1 MASPSYTVLVTGS
14 SGHLGAALML
24 SLLSQGHTPLGIDI
38 LPSETTT
45 IVGSVTDR
53 PLIASILSQNP
64 SIAHVIHAATL
75 HKPHVESHPKAAFID
90 TNITGTLVLLE
101 EAAASLP
108 PSRIKS
114 FIFVSTTS
122 TFGGALS
129 PRPGRPAAWIDESVV
144 PVPKNIY
151 GATKCAAED
160 LCALAHRESSL
171 PVLVLRTSRFFP
183 EADDDEDRRAAMA
196 DANLKVC
203 ELAYRR
209 ADIADVVSA
218 VVCGMAKAAD
228 LGFGKYIVS
237 APPPFSRAD
246 DSGGGGGTLLRRLDA
261 DAGAVLREAVPG
273 CAAVFEKLGWR
284 FLERLDRVYDS
295 SKAVRDLGWRPEWT
309 FERVVERIGRGEDWR
324 SELTHRVGKRGYHA
338 VPTGVYTTR

>member
-24 SLLSQGHTPLGIDI
+24 TLPSQGHTPLGIDI

-53 PLIASILSQNP
+53 PLIASVLSQNP

-160 LCALAHRESSL
+160 LCALAHRQSSL

-183 EADDDEDRRAAMA
+183 RPTTTRTAAPPWPT
-196 DANLKVC
+196 
-203 ELAYRR
+203 RTSR

-246 DSGGGGGTLLRRLDA
+246 DSGGGGRRFCGAWTRTRAPFFGRPCPGARLCLRSSDGGSSSGWTGCTTPPRRSGTSGGGPSGLLN
-261 DAGAVLREAVPG
+261 G
-273 CAAVFEKLGWR
+273 
-284 FLERLDRVYDS
+284 S
-295 SKAVRDLGWRPEWT
+295 SRGSGEG
-309 FERVVERIGRGEDWR
+309 RIGGA
-324 SELTHRVGKRGYHA
+324 S
-338 VPTGVYTTR
+338 

>member
-24 SLLSQGHTPLGIDI
+24 SLPSQGHTPLGIDI

-160 LCALAHRESSL
+160 LCALAHRESSS
-171 PVLVLRTSRFFP
+171 PCSSSARRASSPRPTTTRTAAPPWPTRTS
-183 EADDDEDRRAAMA
+183 
-196 DANLKVC
+196 
-203 ELAYRR
+203 R

>member
-246 DSGGGGGTLLRRLDA
+246 DSGGGGGRFCGAWTRTRAPFFGRPCPGARLCLRSSDGGSSSGWTGCTTLPRRSGTSGGGPSGLLN
-261 DAGAVLREAVPG
+261 G
-273 CAAVFEKLGWR
+273 
-284 FLERLDRVYDS
+284 S
-295 SKAVRDLGWRPEWT
+295 SRGSGEG
-309 FERVVERIGRGEDWR
+309 RIGGA
-324 SELTHRVGKRGYHA
+324 S
-338 VPTGVYTTR
+338 